1 MNKKM
6 IEIIIDAHSNHKYL
20 LRLNMTTIS
29 NRGFI
34 IAHLI
39 ELAHPLAMVGNKAN
53 INHKLI
59 YFKLWKYL

>member
-1 MNKKM
+1 M
-6 IEIIIDAHSNHKYL
+6 IENIIDVHSNHKYL
-20 LRLNMTTIS
+20 LRLSMTTIS

-39 ELAHPLAMVGNKAN
+39 ELAHLLAMVGIKAN

-59 YFKLWKYL
+59 NFKLEMFIV